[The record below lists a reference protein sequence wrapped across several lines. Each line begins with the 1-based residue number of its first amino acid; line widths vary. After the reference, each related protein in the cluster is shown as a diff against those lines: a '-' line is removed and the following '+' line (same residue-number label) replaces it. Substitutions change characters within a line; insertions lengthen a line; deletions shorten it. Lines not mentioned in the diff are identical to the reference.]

1 MLPCF
6 TTPSVEKVTICI
18 PIYISWRA
26 QIVSDLRT
34 LRELADAL
42 LRYDCVTFL
51 TLLDTLRLSEGRG
64 SVWLLHAAAHTIF
77 EEVRLSICPSAT
89 TFLDGFNTLGGCFET
104 WVGCQHLPGSRF
116 RP

>member
-1 MLPCF
+1 M
-6 TTPSVEKVTICI
+6 
-18 PIYISWRA
+18 
-26 QIVSDLRT
+26 SDLRT

-77 EEVRLSICPSAT
+77 EEVRFSIGPSAT
-89 TFLDGFNTLGGCFET
+89 SFLGGFSLYLTRWGGGGCFDT
-104 WVGCQHLPGSRF
+104 WARCQHFPGSIF

>member
-1 MLPCF
+1 M
-6 TTPSVEKVTICI
+6 
-18 PIYISWRA
+18 
-26 QIVSDLRT
+26 SDLRT

-77 EEVRLSICPSAT
+77 EEVRFSSVPPPLLFWA
-89 TFLDGFNTLGGCFET
+89 GF
-104 WVGCQHLPGSRF
+104 HYI
-116 RP
+116 